1 MKLLERR
8 NYNKLTEPLKR
19 VTINNLF
26 ARSVIEHCVP
36 GRVYV
41 DNFDNPKTYYV
52 IHPYGMSLLFGDSH
66 NKEFNDSFRDY
77 SLNLNKIR
85 EKHEWMQAFPDAW
98 DAVLKEL
105 FKDCLIKS
113 SENVEK
119 KEYGIIELNTRIN
132 FTFNQNKYFDFRKKH
147 IVTNYMIIRTD
158 KQIFIEMKG
167 SVVPF
172 YFWNSAEDFYKNGVG
187 FSLFYDKK
195 LASTAYSAFIQDNKL
210 ELGIET
216 TEEFRG
222 RGFAQYTC
230 SALIDYCIEN
240 DFEPIWACRL
250 ENYSSYKLALK
261 LGFEPCAEIPYYR
274 LSK

>member
-1 MKLLERR
+1 MKLLEKR
-8 NYNKLTEPLKR
+8 NYNKLIGPLKR
-19 VTINNLF
+19 VTFNNFF

-36 GRVYV
+36 GKVYV
-41 DNFDNPKTYYV
+41 DNSDNPKTYYV

-85 EKHEWMQAFPDAW
+85 EKNEWMQAFPNNW

-105 FKDCLIKS
+105 FKGCLIKS

-132 FTFNQNKYFDFRKKH
+132 FKFNQNKYFDFKKKH
-147 IVTNYMIIRTD
+147 IVTNYIIIRTD
-158 KQIFIEMKG
+158 KQIFKEMKG

-195 LASTAYSAFIQDNKL
+195 LASTAYSAFIHDNIL